1 MTSCAADPSPPGA
14 SPGGAP
20 PPGAPAGGRSASEP
34 IEGIEAD
41 AAAHRIAPWAPFT
54 FSDYRLFWLGSLCA
68 MFTNQL
74 LTLVPLVWLFE
85 ETHSAA
91 QLGLV
96 GGVQLIVQVPGLL
109 YGGTLADTLDRKKLM
124 AWTQGFTAL
133 ILGVLAV
140 LAVSDQLVPWHIYAT
155 MAVLSITSVIGQ
167 PARAAITARVVPRT
181 HLMHAITANTLTQ
194 QIGSIIAPL
203 TFAWIVAQW
212 GLNPAWV
219 MTAVTAVPAAILPLM
234 IRAEGRATNV
244 DTSGS
249 MVQRVVEG
257 FQYVRGHGVLPGLFW
272 LDIGM
277 TVPTFY
283 RQLLPALASGLFGAG
298 PAAVGMLTSV
308 NSAGAVAGAL
318 VVLFTARYRAKGMLV
333 VWATLAF
340 CVSVFLFGS
349 VTSLLLGAIVI
360 FSMGATDAI
369 SMVTRQTMMQLTTP
383 DQMLGRTLSLGS
395 LVATTA
401 NNVGTLWVGFLA
413 AGIGA
418 ALTMQIGG
426 AIALLISIVVW
437 RAVEGLRTYRYP

>member
-1 MTSCAADPSPPGA
+1 MTNSTGSA
-14 SPGGAP
+14 SPGDIPANPDAAPELVEGA
-20 PPGAPAGGRSASEP
+20 
-34 IEGIEAD
+34 EAD
-41 AAAHRIAPWAPFT
+41 AQAHQITPWAPFA
-54 FSDYRLFWLGSLCA
+54 FRDYRLFWLGSLCA

-96 GGVQLIVQVPGLL
+96 GGVQLIVQVPGLM
-109 YGGTLADTLDRKKLM
+109 YGGTLADTLNRKKLM
-124 AWTQGFTAL
+124 AWTQGFTAV
-133 ILGVLAV
+133 ILGVLAA
-140 LAVSDQLVPWHIYAT
+140 LAVSDQLVPWHIYAST
-155 MAVLSITSVIGQ
+155 AVLSVSSVIGQ

-203 TFAWIVAQW
+203 AFAWIVANW

-219 MTAVTAVPAAILPLM
+219 MSAVTAIPAAILPLM
-234 IRAEGRATNV
+234 IKAEGRAANV

-249 MVQRVVEG
+249 MVERVIEG
-257 FQYVRGHGVLPGLFW
+257 FHYVRGHGILPGLFW

-308 NSAGAVAGAL
+308 NSAGAVAGAF

-333 VWATLAF
+333 VWATFAF
-340 CVSVFLFGS
+340 CISVSLFGS
-349 VTSLLLGAIVI
+349 ITSLLLGAIVI

-383 DQMLGRTLSLGS
+383 DQMLGRTLSLGT

-413 AGIGA
+413 AGIGE

-426 AIALLISIVVW
+426 AVALLVSIGVW

>member
-1 MTSCAADPSPPGA
+1 MTSSPADPPPDGPRPAEAPAEPAPELVEGAAADA
-14 SPGGAP
+14 Y
-20 PPGAPAGGRSASEP
+20 
-34 IEGIEAD
+34 
-41 AAAHRIAPWAPFT
+41 AHRIPPWAPFT

-124 AWTQGFTAL
+124 AWTQGFTA
-133 ILGVLAV
+133 IVLGVLAA
-140 LAVSDQLVPWHIYAT
+140 LAVSHHLVPWHIYAST
-155 MAVLSITSVIGQ
+155 AVLSITSVIGQ

-194 QIGSIIAPL
+194 QVGSIIAPL
-203 TFAWIVAQW
+203 TFAWIVARW

-219 MTAVTAVPAAILPLM
+219 MSAVTAVPAAILPLM
-234 IRAEGRATNV
+234 IQAEGRAPNL

-249 MVQRVVEG
+249 MPRRVIEG

-272 LDIGM
+272 LDVGM

-298 PAAVGMLTSV
+298 PAAVGLLTSV

-318 VVLFTARYRAKGMLV
+318 VVLFTARFRAKGMLV
-333 VWATLAF
+333 VWATFAF
-340 CVSVFLFGS
+340 CISVFLFGS
-349 VTSLLLGAIVI
+349 VTSLLLGGIII

-401 NNVGTLWVGFLA
+401 NNAGTLWVGFLA

-418 ALTMQIGG
+418 AATMQIGG
-426 AIALLISIVVW
+426 AVALLVSIVVW